1 MGFTD
6 YVSEHQIEHGNIYVK
21 DGKIAAISAELL
33 VGDAKETIDATGRL
47 VFPGFID
54 THCHSRDGSKGA
66 WYKEDFAHSSRAAAV
81 GGITTILE
89 MPNCNPAIYNVEN
102 LHDLIKTI
110 TPKAYVDFGVW
121 GLCLGKLNNDSLQAL
136 ADAGVVAFK
145 FFWGYAIDA
154 KNYQLIYNYEEGMKD
169 VIPPMG
175 NGEVYQMFR
184 AVAKTGKLVG
194 IHAEDFSIIKEL
206 TNEDCFPPAAER
218 DGGDRH
224 GHSDCRS
231 YGRASAHS
239 ASCHRRRRP
248 LYPARTAGGL
258 SDHGR
263 DMPALSDFDGRGLRP
278 RRYGNE
284 RISAGTPQERSG

>member
-1 MGFTD
+1 MALDMCKEGDMMWDLLIKNAD

-33 VGDAKETIDATGRL
+33 AGDAKETIDATGRL

-145 FFWGYAIDA
+145 FFWGLRDRCEELPAYL
-154 KNYQLIYNYEEGMKD
+154 QL
-169 VIPPMG
+169 
-175 NGEVYQMFR
+175 
-184 AVAKTGKLVG
+184 
-194 IHAEDFSIIKEL
+194 
-206 TNEDCFPPAAER
+206 
-218 DGGDRH
+218 
-224 GHSDCRS
+224 
-231 YGRASAHS
+231 
-239 ASCHRRRRP
+239 
-248 LYPARTAGGL
+248 
-258 SDHGR
+258 
-263 DMPALSDFDGRGLRP
+263 
-278 RRYGNE
+278 
-284 RISAGTPQERSG
+284 

>member
-1 MGFTD
+1 MMWDLLIKNAD

-33 VGDAKETIDATGRL
+33 AGDAKETIDATGRL

-175 NGEVYQMFR
+175 NEFIN
-184 AVAKTGKLVG
+184 LVKDT
-194 IHAEDFSIIKEL
+194 AL
-206 TNEDCFPPAAER
+206 
-218 DGGDRH
+218 
-224 GHSDCRS
+224 
-231 YGRASAHS
+231 
-239 ASCHRRRRP
+239 
-248 LYPARTAGGL
+248 ARTIAVYEVLWAGEKFVKNPGIIWPL
-258 SDHGR
+258 FYT
-263 DMPALSDFDGRGLRP
+263 AVFYLLF
-278 RRYGNE
+278 
-284 RISAGTPQERSG
+284 SGILTLLFGWIEKKMDYFK